1 MANSFPVSQAIGG
14 ALGLLEAN
22 SVLGKRVHRDSEKH
36 FGGGTGATVQ
46 VRIPKTISATNGM
59 GQNTVYTD
67 INESTVPVEITAEA
81 YSAVALTDQEMALNV
96 IDFGKQVLQPQAS
109 GVAKFCEQAIAG
121 VMNTAVTDSTL
132 EISPTNP
139 LGAFVRAAAEFT
151 RREIDLPG
159 RTMAIGPDVLE
170 VLLALPALQ
179 DVAASGGGDV
189 LEGGFLTK
197 LLGFDIVVSPY
208 VSGAVAFTPEGFALA
223 TRAPGVPEGAGYA
236 ATETHNGW
244 SMRYLQDFD
253 ITRRAEVSLMSVFV
267 GATLL
272 DERRVMAF
280 SLPSGV

>member
-1 MANSFPVSQAIGG
+1 MSQAIGG

-22 SVLGKRVHRDSEKH
+22 SVLGKRVYRDAEKS
-36 FGGGTGATVQ
+36 FGGGTGTTVQ
-46 VRIPKTISATNGM
+46 VRVPNTITATNGL

-81 YSAVALTDQEMALNV
+81 YSAIALTDQEMSLSV

-109 GVAKFCEQAIAG
+109 GIAKYCEQAIAG
-121 VMNTAVTDSTL
+121 VMNDAATESTS
-132 EISPTNP
+132 EIDPTNP

-151 RREIDLPG
+151 RREVPLQG

-179 DVAASGGGDV
+179 DVAAAGGGDV
-189 LEGGFLTK
+189 LEGGFVAR
-197 LLGFDIVVSPY
+197 LLGFEIVVSPY
-208 VSGAVAFTPEGFALA
+208 ITGAVAFTREGFALA

-244 SMRYLQDFD
+244 AMRLLQDFD
-253 ITRRAEVSLMSVFV
+253 LTRRAEVSLMSVFV

-272 DERRVMAF
+272 DDRRVMAF
-280 SLPSGV
+280 SLPAAD